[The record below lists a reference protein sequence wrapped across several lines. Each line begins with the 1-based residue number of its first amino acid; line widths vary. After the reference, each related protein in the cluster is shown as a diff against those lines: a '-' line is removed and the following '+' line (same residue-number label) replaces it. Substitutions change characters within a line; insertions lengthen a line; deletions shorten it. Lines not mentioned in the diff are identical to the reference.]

1 VPVDDPRFAMVVV
14 ISDPDPTRG
23 QGYYGGLISA
33 PVFHNVMEGALRL
46 MDVPPDDIDTWLAA
60 QAADQAKR
68 VGKASTA
75 TSSIV
80 PAAVEPG
87 DGQ

>member
-1 VPVDDPRFAMVVV
+1 
-14 ISDPDPTRG
+14 
-23 QGYYGGLISA
+23 
-33 PVFHNVMEGALRL
+33 

-68 VGKASTA
+68 VGKAPAA
-75 TSSIV
+75 TSGIDPV
-80 PAAVEPG
+80 AVVPG